1 MNLLLETPLALL
13 PLLLLLNPGSL
24 QVPQLLVLL
33 LQRLQKLLLPPGVDL
48 VNLLLE
54 LTIRVAQLP
63 LVALVL
69 RGQVRDPETLEIF
82 QFVLVSKTDFLG
94 ERKKNES

>member
-1 MNLLLETPLALL
+1 MLLETPLALL
-13 PLLLLLNPGSL
+13 PLLLLLDPGSL